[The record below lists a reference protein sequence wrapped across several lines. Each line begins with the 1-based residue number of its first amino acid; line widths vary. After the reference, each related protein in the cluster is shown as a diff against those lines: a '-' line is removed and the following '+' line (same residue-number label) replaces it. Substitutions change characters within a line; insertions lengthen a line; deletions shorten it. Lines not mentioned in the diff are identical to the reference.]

1 MMLRKKNYLCCQ
13 VSLCPC
19 LGLKGG
25 WGVGGGAGLAQLI
38 ERPTEKPREIVTR
51 VHSSGA
57 V

>member
-1 MMLRKKNYLCCQ
+1 MILRKKNYLCCQ

-25 WGVGGGAGLAQLI
+25 GGWGGLAQLI

-51 VHSSGA
+51 VHSTGA